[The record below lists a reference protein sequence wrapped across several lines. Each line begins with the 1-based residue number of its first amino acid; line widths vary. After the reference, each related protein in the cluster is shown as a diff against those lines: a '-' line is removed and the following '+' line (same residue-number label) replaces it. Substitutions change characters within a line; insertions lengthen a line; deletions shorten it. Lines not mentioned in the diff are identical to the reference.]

1 MGLFQ
6 FSALAVGQYQTSY
19 SEATFP
25 NTRLIVGKSKA
36 RKYTTCP
43 RIVKK
48 LLMLTLTRIMQC
60 VSLHACSLGLNLQ
73 PPCLKP
79 CHTHFSTDCGMYY
92 YICYKLF
99 AVLPVCVSP
108 TVCCGLLSVGCT
120 QFMSGLIL
128 DSRAIPTFFWRFR

>member
-1 MGLFQ
+1 MHL
-6 FSALAVGQYQTSY
+6 LLEQYQTSY

-25 NTRLIVGKSKA
+25 NTRLIVGKSEA
-36 RKYTTCP
+36 RKCTTCP

-48 LLMLTLTRIMQC
+48 LLMLTLTRIMPC

-79 CHTHFSTDCGMYY
+79 CHTHFSNDCGMYY
-92 YICYKLF
+92 YIQYVINYLLYYQSVF
-99 AVLPVCVSP
+99 HL
-108 TVCCGLLSVGCT
+108 CCGLLSVGCT

-128 DSRAIPTFFWRFR
+128 DSRAIPTFFWQFR